1 MPARKTNKELLRKEA
16 SNDLKGSN
24 KTNRSIDKLTIS
36 VTEDSSPG
44 KKKKKRKQQH
54 KKIHHDSLQNKYFVP
69 HGSFFLH
76 FNSSFSF
83 KTISSFLH

>member
-1 MPARKTNKELLRKEA
+1 MPARKTNKELLGKEA
-16 SNDLKGSN
+16 SNDFKGSN

-44 KKKKKRKQQH
+44 KKKKEDNIKRFT
-54 KKIHHDSLQNKYFVP
+54 IDSLQNKYFVP

-76 FNSSFSF
+76 FNSFFSF
-83 KTISSFLH
+83 KTISSFFH